1 MQATRYRRLM
11 RVLVTGGAGFIG
23 STVVSALL
31 DAGHDVVILDDLST
45 GARAFT
51 VGREFVEGDIAD
63 GAAVA
68 RAVGDGVDATVHC
81 AAFIVVPESVAQPL
95 RYYENNVGK
104 TIDLLGHLSRLGCR
118 RFLFSSSASIY
129 LPGPDFT
136 VDEGSPIDPGSPYAA
151 TKATVEQILRDVA
164 AAKITAALSLRY
176 FNPVGA
182 DPQRRTGLQLAR
194 PTHALGK
201 LIEAYEDGVPFTVTG
216 TDWPTRDGSGIRD
229 FIHVWDLARAHVH
242 AIERFDDILPG
253 PAGYDVINVGT
264 GTGTTVRELVAA
276 FEAAVGRPLDVVD
289 GPPRPGDVVG
299 SYTRNDKARSVLGW
313 QPELGIEQA
322 VRDAVDWAAV
332 REEMLQR

>member
-1 MQATRYRRLM
+1 M

-31 DAGHDVVILDDLST
+31 DAGHEAVILDDLST
-45 GARAFT
+45 GVRAFT

-63 GAAVA
+63 GSAVA
-68 RAVGDGVDATVHC
+68 RAVGAGVDATVHC
-81 AAFIVVPESVAQPL
+81 AAYIVVPESVAEPL

-104 TIDLLGHLSRLGCR
+104 TIDLIGQLNRLGCR
-118 RFLFSSSASIY
+118 RFLFSSSAAIY
-129 LPGPDFT
+129 AAGTDFA
-136 VDEGSPIDPGSPYAA
+136 VDEDSAIEPASPYAA
-151 TKATVEQILRDVA
+151 TKAVVEQVLRDVSA
-164 AAKITAALSLRY
+164 AGVIAALSLRY

-201 LIEAYEDGVPFTVTG
+201 LIEAYESGTPFTVTG

-242 AIERFDDILPG
+242 ALERFDEIVPS
-253 PAGYDVINVGT
+253 GYDVINVGT
-264 GTGTTVRELVAA
+264 GTGTTVRELIAA
-276 FEAAVGRPLDVVD
+276 FEAAVGRPLDVID
-289 GPPRPGDVVG
+289 GPPRPGDVAG

-313 QPELGIEQA
+313 EAELSIEQA
-322 VRDAVDWAAV
+322 VRDAVEWSAI
-332 REEMLQR
+332 REERLNP